1 MLIALIEILISI
13 ESSHGLKSTS
23 IVEIIL
29 IVFRFI
35 VGPTLL
41 VLITVEL
48 LLVECLSVDLPLVV
62 YLKLSRSTWPSNR
75 FLSIAHIIADFYVI
89 DTLAEELSEIKQP
102 VNSLLFL
109 ARSNNI
115 LIRLL
120 ALLLILLL
128 LDNFI
133 DPRDKSAWGYFL

>member
-1 MLIALIEILISI
+1 MLIALIEVLICI
-13 ESSHGLKSTS
+13 ESSRGLKSTS

-48 LLVECLSVDLPLVV
+48 LLVKCLSVDLPLVV
-62 YLKLSRSTWPSNR
+62 YLKLSWSTWPSNR
-75 FLSIAHIIADFYVI
+75 FLSIAHIIADFDVI
-89 DTLAEELSEIKQP
+89 YTLAEELSEIKQP
-102 VNSLLFL
+102 VNTLLFL

-133 DPRDKSAWGYFL
+133 DPRDKSAWGNFL